1 MRARTCTR
9 HTHVCT
15 HVHTRLCSDAVPSAR
30 GREGGAAASPVS
42 AGLGSRAPRGR
53 CALGPGGAFPGR
65 ASTPRRRLL
74 SGAPRGRAPP
84 PRTPPSAARFPSPR
98 PHPAPSVIPL
108 RPGGSGRGEPSCGA
122 GLRAAS
128 AREPGLCGVWVR
140 GHWAPR
146 WSPRSGAS
154 PHPASAVPSQQT
166 GSPREGAPWPL
177 RPGQPACAPP
187 PAGCF
192 AKTAP
197 GLGPRRRPGL
207 LRSLVSLGHLGSL
220 PTGRSQPHAGR
231 GPLARPPPFPLA
243 SSLWCWACSPA
254 QGEALG

>member
-1 MRARTCTR
+1 MHTAHTR
-9 HTHVCT
+9 
-15 HVHTRLCSDAVPSAR
+15 VHTRSH
-30 GREGGAAASPVS
+30 SPV
-42 AGLGSRAPRGR
+42 LGR
-53 CALGPGGAFPGR
+53 CAGRSGKGRRGGGFPRVRGAGIPGTPRPVRPRPWRSVSRESVNTPPAAAQRRPQRPGTAAADPAFRRALPLTPPPPGPLRHPPPAGGIGAGGAQ
-65 ASTPRRRLL
+65 
-74 SGAPRGRAPP
+74 
-84 PRTPPSAARFPSPR
+84 
-98 PHPAPSVIPL
+98 
-108 RPGGSGRGEPSCGA
+108 
-122 GLRAAS
+122 RAAS
-128 AREPGLCGVWVR
+128 AREPGLCGVWVQ

-197 GLGPRRRPGL
+197 GLGPRRPPGL

-220 PTGRSQPHAGR
+220 PTGRSQPQAGR
-231 GPLARPPPFPLA
+231 GPLVRPPPFPLA
-243 SSLWCWACSPA
+243 SSLWCWACSPRGA
-254 QGEALG
+254 RPWGDSKRL